1 MTACSQ
7 RLGYNGGTPARRYL
21 VLVTD
26 EEHPQVKTVG
36 WFLDGPYWGN
46 AEVIRVHQ

>member
-1 MTACSQ
+1 MAGPLPVDISS
-7 RLGYNGGTPARRYL
+7 
-21 VLVTD
+21 LVTD

-36 WFLDGPYWGN
+36 WFLDGTYCGN